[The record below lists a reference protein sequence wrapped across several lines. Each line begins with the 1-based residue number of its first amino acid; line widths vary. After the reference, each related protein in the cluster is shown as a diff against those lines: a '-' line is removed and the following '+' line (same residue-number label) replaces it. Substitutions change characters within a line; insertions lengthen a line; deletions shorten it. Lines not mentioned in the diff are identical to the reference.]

1 MRLVL
6 KGMKG
11 DSEGMEE
18 RDAGVG
24 RGYRGMTTAERVK
37 GWRLRREATTADHND
52 MMQRRND
59 GGGFMAKVMQSLRVV
74 KVRAGNVAD
83 GLREKGQHQ
92 KHDAAN
98 VV

>member
-1 MRLVL
+1 
-6 KGMKG
+6 
-11 DSEGMEE
+11 
-18 RDAGVG
+18 
-24 RGYRGMTTAERVK
+24 
-37 GWRLRREATTADHND
+37 
-52 MMQRRND
+52 
-59 GGGFMAKVMQSLRVV
+59 MAKVMQSLRVV

>member
-1 MRLVL
+1 
-6 KGMKG
+6 MKG
-11 DSEGMEE
+11 DSVGMEE

-59 GGGFMAKVMQSLRVV
+59 GRVHGESDAEL
-74 KVRAGNVAD
+74 AGCE
-83 GLREKGQHQ
+83 G
-92 KHDAAN
+92 
-98 VV
+98 